1 MGDYQISLK
10 CTEDLQTTE
19 PRKGA
24 ETGENRV
31 DKCAAETDTGF
42 TFAVGMSSGKFV
54 SSPWSSRNRTES
66 LC

>member
-54 SSPWSSRNRTES
+54 S
-66 LC
+66 